1 MLVATILPPSAV
13 KLLQQAAATPEV
25 QNHDNPKIL
34 RWAEITRV
42 TKRIKAQHPQFFRS
56 EKHEG

>member
-1 MLVATILPPSAV
+1 MLATLLPPAAV

-25 QNHDNPKIL
+25 PNHANPKIL

-42 TKRIKAQHPQFFRS
+42 TKKLKAQYPHLFRS
-56 EKHEG
+56 EP